1 VTGTEQ
7 HHTLQRR
14 TVRTLVASQA
24 VGALGITIG
33 IATASLLARDLS
45 GSEELAGLAQ
55 TTQVLGAAFGS
66 WLLAR
71 LMGARGRRVGLV
83 TGYLVGASGAALAV
97 FAGVVGSMPLLL
109 VGAGLLG
116 ATSSANYAAR
126 YAATDLATPGNRGR
140 SLSIV
145 VWATTLGA
153 VVGPNLTG
161 PSAWLADR
169 LDIPELTGPFALGTV
184 AMLVAALTVLVR
196 LRPDPLLVAR
206 QSAAADGG
214 FEAVAAQP
222 PQPPSGGNA
231 GVEAVAARPR
241 SPSVA
246 RQPVRDAIREQP
258 AIGAAIVGLAA
269 AHAVMISVMVMTP
282 LHMEHGHAELRVIG
296 FVISLHVLG
305 MFAFAPLVGMAV
317 DRYGRVAVLATG
329 GGVLLVALVLC
340 ARAPEGSSPEI
351 FVGLFLLGLGWSL
364 ATVAASTMV
373 AELAPLGSV
382 TEVQGTADMVMGLAA
397 AAGSAASGVIVGE
410 FGFPVLAGFSSTFAV
425 VVLVAAT
432 LAGRVKLSPPT
443 PISG

>member
-1 VTGTEQ
+1 VTDPA
-7 HHTLQRR
+7 LQRR
-14 TVRTLVASQA
+14 TLQTLVTSQA

-55 TTQVLGAAFGS
+55 TTQVLGAAVGS
-66 WLLAR
+66 WALAG
-71 LMGARGRRVGLV
+71 LMGRRGRRVGLV
-83 TGYLVGASGAALAV
+83 TGYAVGASGAALAV
-97 FAGVVGSMPLLL
+97 LAGVVDSMTLLL
-109 VGAGLLG
+109 VGAALLG

-161 PSAWLADR
+161 PSARLADA
-169 LDIPELTGPFALGTV
+169 LDIPELTGPFALGALGMV
-184 AMLVAALTVLVR
+184 LAAIVVWVR

-206 QSAAADGG
+206 ASAA
-214 FEAVAAQP
+214 EAVEVREMPVTSLETRGA
-222 PQPPSGGNA
+222 SGT
-231 GVEAVAARPR
+231 PK
-241 SPSVA
+241 PSV
-246 RQPVRDAIREQP
+246 REAIRAQP
-258 AIGAAIVGLAA
+258 AIGAAIAGLAA

-305 MFAFAPLVGMAV
+305 MFAFAPLVGLAA
-317 DRYGRVAVLATG
+317 DRFGRVAVLAAG
-329 GGVLLVALVLC
+329 GVVLLVSLVLC
-340 ARAPEGSSPEI
+340 ARAPEGSSHEI

-364 ATVAASTMV
+364 ATVSAATMV
-373 AELAPLGSV
+373 AELAPMGAL
-382 TEVQGTADMVMGLAA
+382 TQVQGAADLVMGLAA
-397 AAGSAASGVIVGE
+397 AAGSAMSGVIVGE
-410 FGFPVLAGFSSTFAV
+410 VGFPALAGFASVFAV
-425 VVLVAAT
+425 AVLVAAT
-432 LAGRVKLSPPT
+432 LAGRARISPAT